1 MYFYMLFLHLPG
13 KNLGSYKSFSGSIN
27 DIQCHKSEPLV
38 VSCGLDRFLRIHH
51 VDTRQLVDKVNIS
64 RF

>member
-1 MYFYMLFLHLPG
+1 MYCMFYFLTLG

-27 DIQCHKSEPLV
+27 DIQCHKTEPLV

-51 VDTRQLVDKVNIS
+51 VDTRQLVDKVKILTK
-64 RF
+64 